1 MFITKKN
8 TTQVVEGNSDSLF
21 SLKVEIEKLKIENE
35 TLKFTIAA
43 QKEKMSVLHDE
54 INGLKTYDYSSLERK
69 NTELEKQIQSM
80 KFKVENDTSNIE
92 LETENKKLK
101 SEVEIQKS
109 ENKHLKEL
117 LDIYR
122 AMPDVKKLADNLSS
136 LSVPGI
142 EELKQF
148 SRIISEAKI
157 SQLADDIKNNNA
169 IIKDIKSDTGD
180 LCRMVNYRR

>member
-1 MFITKKN
+1 MFTRKTDVTQN
-8 TTQVVEGNSDSLF
+8 TEFESTMYD
-21 SLKVEIEKLKIENE
+21 LKVENEKLKIEAE
-35 TLKFTIAA
+35 TLKFTLAAKEEKIA
-43 QKEKMSVLHDE
+43 VLRDE
-54 INGLKTYDYSSLERK
+54 INGLKTYDYSILQRQNS
-69 NTELEKQIQSM
+69 ELEKRVQDM
-80 KFKVENDTSNIE
+80 KFKIENDTSNIE

-101 SEVEIQKS
+101 SEVEIQMS

-122 AMPDVKKLADNLSS
+122 AMPDVKNMVDNLSS

-169 IIKDIKSDTGD
+169 IIRDIKSDTGD
-180 LCRMVNYRR
+180 LCRIVNYRR

>member
-1 MFITKKN
+1 MFTTKRIA
-8 TTQVVEGNSDSLF
+8 TQETGNDSANIF
-21 SLKVEIEKLKIENE
+21 ELKVENEKLKIENE
-35 TLKFTIAA
+35 TLKFTVAA

-69 NTELEKQIQSM
+69 NAELEKQIRSM
-80 KFKVENDTSNIE
+80 KFKIENDTSNIE

-117 LDIYR
+117 LDAYR
-122 AMPDVKKLADNLSS
+122 AMPDVKNMVDSLSS

-148 SRIISEAKI
+148 SLIISEAKI

-169 IIKDIKSDTGD
+169 IIRDIKSDTGD